1 MARLD
6 EIMSFVDIVE
16 AGSLSAAS
24 RRSGLALSAVSRRLK
39 DLEARLG
46 TTLLQRTT
54 RTQRLTEEGQAFY
67 QRCRQILDDLD
78 AAEAL
83 MSDRTGGLTG
93 RIRMTAPTSF
103 AVHYLSD
110 VITSFLQANP
120 EISIDLDLS
129 DRRIDLLEEGFDLA
143 IRIGALADST
153 LIAKRLTRIRHVPC
167 ASPSLLGRLGHPER
181 PEDLARFPALTY
193 RSRAGR
199 ARWRFRRP
207 DGSRGTVTPD
217 ARLWASNGDM
227 LCKQAVAGLGVIV
240 EPTFIAAPY
249 LLDGRLVPL
258 FADHAWSEDAAFAVY
273 PRAEIL
279 PHRVR
284 AIIDH
289 LAEALT
295 MDPPWDRRLR
305 KALDDFD
312 WDRR

>member
-6 EIMSFVDIVE
+6 EIVTFVDIVE
-16 AGSLSAAS
+16 AGSLSGAS

-39 DLEARLG
+39 ELEARLG

-67 QRCRQILDDLD
+67 QRCRQILDDLN

-83 MSDRTGGLTG
+83 MTDRTGQLTG
-93 RIRMTAPTSF
+93 RIRMTAPASF
-103 AVHYLSD
+103 AVHHLSD
-110 VITSFLQANP
+110 VIKDFLQANP
-120 EISIDLDLS
+120 EVSIDLDLS

-143 IRIGALADST
+143 IRIGSLEDST

-167 ASPSLLGRLGHPER
+167 ASPSLLHTFGYPKR
-181 PEDLARFPALTY
+181 PEDLASFPALIY

-199 ARWRFRRP
+199 ARWRFCRP
-207 DGSRGTVTPD
+207 DGSRGTITPD

-227 LCKQAVAGLGVIV
+227 LCKQAVAGLGVIL

-249 LLDGRLVPL
+249 LLDSRLVPL

-273 PRAEIL
+273 PRAEAL

-289 LAEALT
+289 VADALT
-295 MDPPWDRRLR
+295 TDPPWDRRLR
-305 KALDDFD
+305 EALDDFD
-312 WDRR
+312 WDTR